1 MKNIMFN
8 NFPKASFLAILFLL
22 CFQPYSMQAAIIYT
36 PIPKQIKHIKSNN
49 KLTQRLQKNSKKQ
62 LRKKIKQQKAVF
74 GGGSIIFLS
83 LLLLVAG
90 LVLGAIFGLPGL
102 WITCLCILSLA
113 ALLCIAIYILISTS
127 GDWC

>member
-1 MKNIMFN
+1 MFN

-22 CFQPYSMQAAIIYT
+22 CFQPRAIQAAIVYT
-36 PIPKQIKHIKSNN
+36 PITKQTKSNN

-62 LRKKIKQQKAVF
+62 LKKKTKQQKAVF
-74 GGGSIIFLS
+74 GAGSIIFLS

-102 WITCLCILSLA
+102 WITCLCILSIT
-113 ALLCIAIYILISTS
+113 ALLCIAIYILIDTS